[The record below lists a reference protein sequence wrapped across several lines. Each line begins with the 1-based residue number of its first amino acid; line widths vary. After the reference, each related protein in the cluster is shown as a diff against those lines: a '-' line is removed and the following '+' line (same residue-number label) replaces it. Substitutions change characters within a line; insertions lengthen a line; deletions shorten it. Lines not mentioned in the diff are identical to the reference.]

1 MDVKTLNEQAITAH
15 GWSDLK
21 WLKRRLN
28 HLWNKGEILSLAC
41 EDQSVAEGWV
51 FLNIPLRHPTAED
64 EKRHPDA
71 ARAFSSYWK
80 RKTGK
85 LSFERTDCNKQNSIP
100 VAVFFDSAFSAAE
113 IIGKTAALRNFLQ
126 MRERFVER
134 FPKLS
139 GVFKSRPLEM
149 LKNRDHADLIM
160 ALCEY
165 LVSHPRPGI
174 YIHET
179 DIRGI
184 SSAFI
189 EKHCRVLGLIL
200 DEVLPA
206 DSIDESF
213 KAVSGEFEQRYG
225 FKHVPP
231 RVRLRLLC
239 PEDDINGREPSFS
252 DLEVDITSFCAMT
265 TSCHR
270 FLICENETVYLTLP
284 VIRNTMAL
292 CANEHSYEALREAK
306 WLRGLDVVFWGN
318 LSLRGFCN
326 LARLRQACPLL
337 KIRSVMMDPLTFNDF
352 QDLLVEDRDS
362 AAGLSEFS
370 DCLTDAELE
379 SCRLLQQALPGKTA
393 ALPQELITC
402 SYSSRVLKAALNG

>member
-1 MDVKTLNEQAITAH
+1 MTPSEKAIAAR
-15 GWSDLK
+15 GWSDLN
-21 WLKRRLN
+21 WPKRRLN

-80 RKTGK
+80 QHAGK
-85 LSFERTDCNKQNSIP
+85 LSLEHADCKKQSSIP
-100 VAVFFDSAFSAAE
+100 VAVFFDNAFSAVE
-113 IIGKTAALRNFLQ
+113 IIGKTAGLKHFQQ
-126 MRERFVER
+126 MRERFVAR

-149 LKNRDHADLIM
+149 LRNRDHADLIM

-165 LVSHPRPGI
+165 LVSHPRPGV

-179 DIRGI
+179 GIRGI

-206 DSIDESF
+206 DSIDDRF
-213 KAVSGEFEQRYG
+213 KAVPGEFEQRYG
-225 FKHVPP
+225 FKRVPP
-231 RVRLRLLC
+231 RVRFRLLC
-239 PEDDINGREPSFS
+239 PDDDINGRDPAFS
-252 DLEVDITSFCAMT
+252 DLETDIKSFCAMK

-270 FLICENETVYLTLP
+270 LLICENETVYLTLP
-284 VIRNTMAL
+284 VIRNTLAL
-292 CANEHSYEALREAK
+292 YVREHSYEVLREAK

-318 LSLRGFCN
+318 LSLRGFYN
-326 LARLRQACPLL
+326 LARLRQTCHLL

-352 QDLLVEDRDS
+352 QDLCVEDKDC
-362 AAGLSEFS
+362 APELSEFS
-370 DCLTDAELE
+370 DALTRTELE
-379 SCRLLQQALPGKTA
+379 SCRLLQQSIPGKTV
-393 ALPQELITC
+393 ALPQELVSC
-402 SYSSRVLKAALNG
+402 SYSSRVLTAALNG